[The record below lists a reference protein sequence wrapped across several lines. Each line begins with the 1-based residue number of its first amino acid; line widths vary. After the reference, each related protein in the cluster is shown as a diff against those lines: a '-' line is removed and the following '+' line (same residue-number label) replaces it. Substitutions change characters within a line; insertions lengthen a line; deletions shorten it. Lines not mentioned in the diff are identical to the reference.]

1 MAVER
6 RSADPRIVA
15 FLSVFRMY
23 TMDKPSMLGPPGSVL
38 VSSKLSMQQLHQ
50 RAANIPPMVSHHGNP
65 PLPPQMQ

>member
-1 MAVER
+1 
-6 RSADPRIVA
+6 
-15 FLSVFRMY
+15 MY